1 MHCQKVRAN
10 TAANRIR
17 TETLPMNGFHWFF
30 VILCACKLLEFAGD
44 WACLQIWEARLHRAQ
59 GKLAE

>member
-1 MHCQKVRAN
+1 
-10 TAANRIR
+10 
-17 TETLPMNGFHWFF
+17 MNGFHWFF

-59 GKLAE
+59 GKPAE